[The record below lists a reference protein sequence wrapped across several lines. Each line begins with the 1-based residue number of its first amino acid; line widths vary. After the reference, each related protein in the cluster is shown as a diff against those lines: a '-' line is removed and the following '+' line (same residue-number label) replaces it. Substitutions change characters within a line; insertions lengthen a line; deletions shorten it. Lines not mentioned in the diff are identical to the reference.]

1 MKMGS
6 FSMEHWLILLTT
18 AVIFVI
24 QLWRIV
30 ARTGH
35 PGIMAI
41 LFLIPLVNI
50 GVLWWLAYS
59 KWPSMPEQS

>member
-1 MKMGS
+1 MAA
-6 FSMEHWLILLTT
+6 FSMAHWLILLVT
-18 AVIFVI
+18 AVVFGVP
-24 QLWRIV
+24 LWRIV

-41 LFLIPLVNI
+41 LFFIPLVNV

-59 KWPSMPEQS
+59 KWPSVSDRP

>member
-18 AVIFVI
+18 AVIFGI
-24 QLWRIV
+24 PLWRIV

-50 GVLWWLAYS
+50 GVL
-59 KWPSMPEQS
+59 